1 MAVLGKTGKNFGAG
15 MSGGI
20 AYVLDENRDLYK
32 KLNKELILVSEVTE
46 KADIEKLKSMIT
58 KHIQATNSE
67 KAKRILAD
75 FEQYLPKF
83 KKIIPRDYKTIVEE
97 IALFEGRGLSR
108 DEAKIEA
115 FYSLTG
121 KQ

>member
-1 MAVLGKTGKNFGAG
+1 MLTQ
-15 MSGGI
+15 
-20 AYVLDENRDLYK
+20 
-32 KLNKELILVSEVTE
+32 
-46 KADIEKLKSMIT
+46 
-58 KHIQATNSE
+58 HIQATNSE